1 MATSAA
7 DRSVPR
13 QCLWTACRIAV
24 EQGASKHGYCCYC
37 CCCCLGVWWAA
48 MVPGTIASFAR
59 QHKRNTQKHCRPEQG
74 MERTFFERG
83 HFASFSHF
91 SCERMLLSGFC
102 GSQLATQP
110 LCLSCLYSSRAAV
123 DVFRS
128 VSVLVDHLACSS
140 LGGGLLHH
148 HPPHSDPS
156 PAGRLPHSPPLPT
169 PFPKT
174 GAQPPT
180 AAWVCLIVSR
190 GVVPPLQALHQGQ
203 PPAPWPPGLPR

>member
-1 MATSAA
+1 MVTAASVAAAAWVCGGQQWYRAPQALQDSINAT
-7 DRSVPR
+7 
-13 QCLWTACRIAV
+13 
-24 EQGASKHGYCCYC
+24 H
-37 CCCCLGVWWAA
+37 
-48 MVPGTIASFAR
+48 
-59 QHKRNTQKHCRPEQG
+59 RNTTGLHRAWSEP
-74 MERTFFERG
+74 FFKRG

-123 DVFRS
+123 DVFRWP